1 MVFYKF
7 EIRLKLMND
16 HIFILGSSWPWD
28 LLIRAWHLEVI
39 KVGFSV
45 ATLFSNAETIVPFL
59 IMLYLRQSVAVNRE
73 ALFFLLIVYSFLL
86 MLQSK

>member
-1 MVFYKF
+1 MIFYKF
-7 EIRLKLMND
+7 EIRLKVMND

-45 ATLFSNAETIVPFL
+45 ATVFKRGDNSTFSD
-59 IMLYLRQSVAVNRE
+59 YAVSE
-73 ALFFLLIVYSFLL
+73 AVSG
-86 MLQSK
+86 SE